1 MTFWKHSITQYFCLL
16 ALSLASA
23 SALAFNSH
31 TAEYEVFWGDRS
43 VAHLAVDTAVTDA
56 DTVIVSKLKAH
67 GIASAV
73 MPGVRT
79 QTSKFINTADG
90 LEQQSLLATRTK
102 RVKVGKNGSR
112 QTEATMNT
120 IEFDHANGS
129 AIATE
134 GKDTA
139 TLDVSKRTS
148 DRQSLILLVAQRWK
162 AATQAERDAGI
173 EYDFVNGTGKR
184 TYLFKTMREE
194 TLETDV
200 GTFTAV
206 KLVHGSEDDKHTVV
220 WLAKELDYYPVGFD
234 KARPRSKG
242 VSVITRISEL
252 PAFK

>member
-1 MTFWKHSITQYFCLL
+1 MTVWKSTVAKFTGLL
-16 ALSLASA
+16 ALCAASTA
-23 SALAFNSH
+23 SFAFDSH
-31 TAEYEVFWGDRS
+31 NAKYEVFWGDRS
-43 VAHLAVDTAVTDA
+43 VAHLAVETTVSEA
-56 DTVIVSKLKAH
+56 DTLIVSKLKAH

-102 RVKVGKNGSR
+102 RIKVGKNGSR

-173 EYDFVNGTGKR
+173 EYDFINGTGKR
-184 TYLFKTMREE
+184 TYLFKTVREE
-194 TLETDV
+194 TLETDL
-200 GTFTAV
+200 GNFTAV
-206 KLVHGSEDDKHTVV
+206 KLVHGNEDDKHTVL
-220 WLAKELDYYPVGFD
+220 WLAKELDYYPIGFD

-242 VSVITRISEL
+242 VSVVTRISEL
-252 PAFK
+252 PQFK